1 MAAKKRVVVFDFD
14 GVIADSFDLHLAC
27 WQEVL
32 GGLGASVS
40 DEALMKTMGWS
51 SPDTAR
57 SLLKSASV
65 QAKPDEVAERKKALF
80 RKRAA
85 KELEPMS
92 GSVDAVERLSEG
104 FHVAVTSGR
113 SRKTTETAL
122 DRFGIRAQFDAVL
135 TSDDLGPRDELDDL
149 LSMVVDRVGLKRG
162 SGVMVD
168 DSRNGLLAAERAG
181 MKSVAFDSNPKFQV
195 DYSMADAVIGSLDEL
210 QPELLH
216 AVFG

>member
-14 GVIADSFDLHLAC
+14 GVIADSFGLHLAC

-40 DEALMKTMGWS
+40 DEALRKALGWS
-51 SPDTAR
+51 SLDTAR
-57 SLLKSASV
+57 LLLKETGAA
-65 QAKPDEVAERKKALF
+65 AKPAEVAERKKALF
-80 RKRAA
+80 RKRA
-85 KELEPMS
+85 KRELEPMP
-92 GSVDAVERLSEG
+92 GAADAVTRLGEG
-104 FHVAVTSGR
+104 FFVAVTSWR
-113 SRKTTETAL
+113 SRETVESAL
-122 DRFGIRAQFDAVL
+122 ERFGINDRLDAVL
-135 TSDDLGPRDELDDL
+135 TSDDLQPKDEFDDL
-149 LSMVVDRVGLKRG
+149 LSAAVDRVGLKRG

-181 MKSVAFDSNPKFQV
+181 MKSVAFDSNPKFKV